1 LVQFCPLKFQLDVK
15 GEYDLEEKNKN
26 KTIEEIKADLKR
38 EINKAETAK
47 ASFLELQEQ
56 LIKAEERLAKE
67 ERDLQDVLAREVR
80 FLVVIVM
87 LDEEGHRETG

>member
-1 LVQFCPLKFQLDVK
+1 M
-15 GEYDLEEKNKN
+15 
-26 KTIEEIKADLKR
+26 
-38 EINKAETAK
+38 NKAETAK

-67 ERDLQDVLAREVR
+67 ERDLQDVLAREVS

-87 LDEEGHRETG
+87 LDEEGHRETR

>member
-1 LVQFCPLKFQLDVK
+1 M
-15 GEYDLEEKNKN
+15 NKS
-26 KTIEEIKADLKR
+26 
-38 EINKAETAK
+38 ETAK

-87 LDEEGHRETG
+87 LDEEGHRETR

>member
-1 LVQFCPLKFQLDVK
+1 M
-15 GEYDLEEKNKN
+15 NKS
-26 KTIEEIKADLKR
+26 
-38 EINKAETAK
+38 ETAK

-87 LDEEGHRETG
+87 LDEEGHRETRWRQYWW